1 VKDNLLAPSVASG
14 NWPPEDVWNTGF
26 LDAYND
32 TLKYLAVEQSVR
44 TPLDPCRCLTRAQ
57 LSRQ

>member
-1 VKDNLLAPSVASG
+1 VASG

-44 TPLDPCRCLTRAQ
+44 TPLNPCRCLTRAQ